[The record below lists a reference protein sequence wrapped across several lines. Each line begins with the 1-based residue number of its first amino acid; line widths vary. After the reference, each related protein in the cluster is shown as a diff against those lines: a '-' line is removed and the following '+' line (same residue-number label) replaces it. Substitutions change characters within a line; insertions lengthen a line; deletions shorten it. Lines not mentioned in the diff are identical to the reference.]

1 MDASHTYRICFCGI
15 SIRFIFPGPVVLP
28 EEMQQFLCADSG
40 PVDAQ
45 YEIHLL
51 TQPLSLPDAPFH
63 TYRDTQ
69 IYRTGKGWLR
79 VCTPLTT
86 GDGLQV
92 ACLLCPDGRN
102 RLYYPASMWDFYA
115 SPIRCLHLIG
125 IETLLLERDAFLL
138 HSSVVLHDPQGRRQI
153 YCDLKD
159 IQDASYP
166 FREAMLADVDLVA
179 ACNINFN
186 RPLLHLAKQAG
197 KRIATDVHV
206 LSDIY
211 DGYNREFMECADI
224 LFLSDEGVGED
235 YGAFLWQLAHTYGC
249 QIIVLGRGARGAAI
263 YRRETDDIKELE
275 AVKVERP
282 VNTVGAGD
290 ALFSAFLHYYAKGLD
305 ALEALHRA
313 QIFAAHKITVSGG
326 ANGFA
331 TEEQIECWRNER

>member
-28 EEMQQFLCADSG
+28 EEMLQFLCADSG
-40 PVDAQ
+40 PADAQ

-92 ACLLCPDGRN
+92 ACLLCPDGRH

-138 HSSVVLHDPQGRRQI
+138 HSSVVLHEGRAV
-153 YCDLKD
+153 LFSGP
-159 IQDASYP
+159 AG
-166 FREAMLADVDLVA
+166 
-179 ACNINFN
+179 
-186 RPLLHLAKQAG
+186 AG
-197 KRIATDVHV
+197 KSTQA
-206 LSDIY
+206 
-211 DGYNREFMECADI
+211 A
-224 LFLSDEGVGED
+224 
-235 YGAFLWQLAHTYGC
+235 LWQKHLDA
-249 QIIVLGRGARGAAI
+249 QILNGDRCVIRKYPDGFRGGGSPWAGTSGI
-263 YRRETDDIKELE
+263 YRREQAPIAAIFLVSQAPENSVRPLGAE
-275 AVKVERP
+275 AF
-282 VNTVGAGD
+282 G
-290 ALFSAFLHYYAKGLD
+290 ALFSQTIVNSWDPVFMERMIHLFQQLLAQVPIYLLRCRPDEGAVHT
-305 ALEALHRA
+305 ALQA
-313 QIFAAHKITVSGG
+313 IS
-326 ANGFA
+326 
-331 TEEQIECWRNER
+331 